1 MVSHYL
7 SVNLYTQIH
16 KEKVSQALT
25 FSVVFQYSNCW
36 SVLFSFLLMNNIKSS
51 MDKHVTVNDL
61 ILLAVLAAV
70 IKTLAE
76 DDTVSIDFR
85 E

>member
-1 MVSHYL
+1 
-7 SVNLYTQIH
+7 
-16 KEKVSQALT
+16 
-25 FSVVFQYSNCW
+25 
-36 SVLFSFLLMNNIKSS
+36 
-51 MDKHVTVNDL
+51 MDKHVTVSDL